1 MGRDNEIIMVID
13 RKKLFK
19 NDYFE
24 GFIPHNKK
32 DFESRILKYFKWLPR
47 KEAEHNS
54 DYKQPIA
61 YTIILNDKLRTVFG
75 YQRASED
82 KKYSEKRLQGKFS
95 IGIGGHI
102 DKTDRKSKNVIL
114 TSFKREL
121 KEEIDIIGKIKKIEP
136 LGYIN
141 NDSDDVGKVHFGI
154 LYLLKTNARIII
166 PGSEIKRSNFKT
178 IKELEEICSDHKYK
192 VEEWT
197 KIAFNPLKKYVKN
210 L

>member
-1 MGRDNEIIMVID
+1 MKKDEIIMVIN
-13 RKKLFK
+13 KKDLFK
-19 NDYFE
+19 KDYFE
-24 GFIPHNKK
+24 GFKPHNEK
-32 DFESRILKYFKWLPR
+32 DFESRILKNFKWLPR
-47 KEAEHNS
+47 KDVENNTN
-54 DYKQPIA
+54 YKQPIA
-61 YTIILNDKLRTVFG
+61 YAVILNDELRTVFS
-75 YQRASED
+75 YQRALED

-102 DKTDRKSKNVIL
+102 NKIDRKSKNVIL

-166 PGSEIKRSNFKT
+166 PGSEIKRGNLKT
-178 IKELEEICSDHKYK
+178 INELEKICSDHKYK

-197 KIAFNPLKKYVKN
+197 KIAFNPLKEYVKN